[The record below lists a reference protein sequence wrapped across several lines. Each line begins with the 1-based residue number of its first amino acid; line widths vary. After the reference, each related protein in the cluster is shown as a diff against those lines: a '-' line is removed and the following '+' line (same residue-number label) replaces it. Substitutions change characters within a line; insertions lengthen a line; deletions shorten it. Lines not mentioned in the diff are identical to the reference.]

1 MTFEEKLISEENSS
15 GKSTKVD
22 LPILSF
28 ATQEEFESWQMLN
41 HTDMKGIWVRFYKKN
56 SGIKSIVYAEALD
69 VALCY
74 GWIDGQLKKYDEAS
88 YIQKFTPRRKKSM
101 WSIRNQE
108 HVARLAKEGKMK
120 PSGLMEVERAKAD
133 GRWDKA
139 YNSPSNMEVP
149 EDFIQLL
156 SQHPKAFLF
165 FESLNKTNRYTIGYR
180 LQTAK
185 TSETREKRLKEI
197 LAMLEK
203 EQKFH

>member
-1 MTFEEKLISEENSS
+1 MGSVF
-15 GKSTKVD
+15 
-22 LPILSF
+22 
-28 ATQEEFESWQMLN
+28 
-41 HTDMKGIWVRFYKKN
+41 KKN

-74 GWIDGQLKKYDEAS
+74 GWIDGLVNKYDEVS
-88 YIQKFTPRRKKSM
+88 YIQKFTPRRAKSM

-149 EDFIQLL
+149 KDFIQLL